1 MTATPH
7 RWRFFRAGGF
17 DQVQLDTPA
26 DLAHLKFLDQKLWAA
41 LACPVADLEFDRR
54 TLEYI
59 DLDHDGRIRA
69 PELIAAVDWALARL
83 GDPAVLFRREPL
95 ALAALRD
102 DAAGKLLAAASRHL
116 LAIAG
121 RSGDDKVSVADT
133 EDLKR
138 LFPPHEANGD
148 GLVPA
153 TFATE
158 ESLKTVIADII
169 TVLGAETDRSGEPA
183 VSEDKIRE
191 FFTQAATVTAWQ
203 ARGRE
208 AALRPFGDATP
219 AALAAVAALRD
230 KIDDYFHRVAL
241 AAFDTR
247 AAALM
252 NGEEAELVKLAAKNL
267 ANVAETAGLPLADIR
282 HGDALPLTRGVNPAW
297 AGVLSAFRDSV
308 VTPLL
313 GARVTLS
320 REDWLAIQ
328 DKCAPCVAWAAE
340 KPALAIL
347 DSITPERIEWLAG
360 SDSQEQLLALV
371 AADRAVSGEADSLL
385 DLDKLLRYQQHLV
398 PLLNNFIAFRDFYAR
413 HDKAVFQAGTL
424 FIDGKS
430 CELVVRVGKIDD
442 HARLASPSGSFLL
455 YCECVRRTP
464 DAAGTRERMN
474 IVAAVTAGDEGSLMV
489 GRNGVFY
496 DRLGRDWD
504 AQVLKMVPNAIS
516 VREAFWLPYRRIAR
530 MISEQVQ
537 KFAAS
542 RDAAVTEHSSGLV
555 ARGADHTTATLIAPP
570 PAAPAPAAAA
580 PVKPPFDIARF
591 AGIFAAI
598 GLALGAIGTAFAAVV
613 GGFLALRWW
622 QMPLALLGTMLLL
635 SGPAMLLAW
644 FKLRRRNLAPILD
657 ANGWAVNTQARISIG
672 FGTELT
678 RIAVLPE
685 GAERSLRDPYAPKAP
700 LWPWLLLVAV
710 AGVLWWAFRQGWIK
724 L

>member
-1 MTATPH
+1 MTAATH

-17 DQVQLDTPA
+17 DQVQINTPA
-26 DLAHLKFLDQKLWAA
+26 DLAHLAELDQKLWAA
-41 LACPVADLEFDRR
+41 LACPVADLEFDPR
-54 TLEYI
+54 TLAYI
-59 DLDHDGRIRA
+59 DADHDGRIRA
-69 PELIAAVDWALARL
+69 PELIAAVDWTLARL
-83 GDPAVLFRREPL
+83 SDPLVMFRRMPL
-95 ALAALRD
+95 PLSALAAGD
-102 DAAGKLLAAASRHL
+102 NGKLLAAAARHL
-116 LAIAG
+116 LAIVG

-133 EDLKR
+133 DDLKR

-153 TFATE
+153 TFASDE
-158 ESLKTVIADII
+158 ALKAVIADII
-169 TVLGAETDRSGEPA
+169 AVLGAETDRSGEPA
-183 VSEDKIRE
+183 VSEDKIGE
-191 FFTQAATVTAWQ
+191 FFTQTATVSAWQ
-203 ARGRE
+203 AKGRE
-208 AALRPFGDATP
+208 AALQPFGDATP
-219 AALAAVAALRD
+219 AALAAVAALRE

-241 AAFDTR
+241 AAFDAR

-252 NGEEAELVKLAAKNL
+252 NGEEAELVRLAAKNL
-267 ANVAETAGLPLADIR
+267 ANVGETAGLPLADIR
-282 HGDALPLTRGVNPAW
+282 HGEALPLTRGVNPAW
-297 AGVLSAFRDSV
+297 AGALATFRDV
-308 VTPLL
+308 VVVPLL
-313 GARVTLS
+313 GARDALS

-328 DKCAPCVAWAAE
+328 ARCAPCFAWQAE
-340 KPALAIL
+340 RPALPIL
-347 DSITPERIEWLAG
+347 EKLGAERIEWLAG
-360 SDSQEQLLALV
+360 GETREQLLALV

-385 DLDKLLRYQQHLV
+385 DLDKLLRLQQNLV

-424 FIDGKS
+424 YIDGKS
-430 CELVVRVGKIDD
+430 CELVVRVGKVDD

-464 DAAGTRERMN
+464 DASGARDRMN
-474 IVAAVTAGDEGSLMV
+474 IVAAVTAGDEGNLMV

-496 DRLGRDWD
+496 DRAGRDWD
-504 AQVLKMVPNAIS
+504 AQVVKMVPNAIS

-542 RDAAVTEHSSGLV
+542 RDAAVSDHAGGLV
-555 ARGADHTTATLIAPP
+555 AKGAESTTATLAAPP
-570 PAAPAPAAAA
+570 PAVPAPAAPAKA
-580 PVKPPFDIARF
+580 PFDIARF

-613 GGFLALRWW
+613 GGFLALKWW

-635 SGPAMLLAW
+635 SGPAMVLAW

-700 LWPWLLLVAV
+700 LWPWLLLVVV
-710 AGVLWWAFRQGWIK
+710 AGALWWAFHKGWIA